1 MAKYESGIKQIPY
14 SQSAVYSKLSDL
26 NNLAVIKERMNNPQ
40 IADNLKEKASEE
52 QVQRAMMVV
61 EKMEFTTDTMTIDMA
76 PLGAIVIE
84 IIEREPD
91 KLIKMTSRQSPI
103 PITFWIQILPTSE
116 TTSKMRLTIDA
127 QLNPFMKM
135 AFGNKL
141 KDGIDQFAEMLA
153 IIPYGEQTDEV

>member
-14 SQSAVYSKLSDL
+14 SQSAVYAKLSDL
-26 NNLAVIKERMNNPQ
+26 NNLAVIKERMNNPSV
-40 IADNLKEKASEE
+40 AENMKEKASEE
-52 QVQRAMMVV
+52 QIKRAMMVV

-84 IIEREPD
+84 IIEREPE
-91 KLIKMTSRQSPI
+91 KTIKMTSSQSPI

-116 TTSKMRLTIDA
+116 TSSKIRLTLDA

-135 AFGNKL
+135 AFGGKL

-153 IIPYGEQTDEV
+153 MIPYGDNPETV